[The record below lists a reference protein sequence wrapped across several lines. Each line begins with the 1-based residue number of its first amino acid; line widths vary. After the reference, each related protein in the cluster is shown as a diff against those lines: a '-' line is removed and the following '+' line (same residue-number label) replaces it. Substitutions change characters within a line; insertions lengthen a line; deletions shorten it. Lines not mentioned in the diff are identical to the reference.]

1 MIIQII
7 HLLLSIATTIVAG
20 ACLLRAYVFWL
31 RIGFHPQSS
40 NALMSYL
47 YPVSDWIIK
56 PLRNLLGTKG
66 KIDVA
71 SISAAFLII
80 LGKVLIIW
88 ILSGSRQLFS
98 AVIILAIFELIDL
111 ILSGVMMIVIIHIIF
126 SWVNNFSPTQQF
138 LGLLVEPILGPIRDK
153 IPKLG
158 MLDLSP
164 LALVV
169 IIQILQIIVANIKQS
184 I

>member
-1 MIIQII
+1 
-7 HLLLSIATTIVAG
+7 
-20 ACLLRAYVFWL
+20 
-31 RIGFHPQSS
+31 
-40 NALMSYL
+40 
-47 YPVSDWIIK
+47 
-56 PLRNLLGTKG
+56 
-66 KIDVA
+66 
-71 SISAAFLII
+71 
-80 LGKVLIIW
+80 
-88 ILSGSRQLFS
+88 
-98 AVIILAIFELIDL
+98 
-111 ILSGVMMIVIIHIIF
+111 MMVIIHIIF

-138 LGLLVEPILGPIRDK
+138 LGLLVEPILRPIRDK